1 MRTHPVQTLAT
12 GSFAASKNTGSFAAS
27 KNTGSFAAFKSEIE
41 DNPSQLMALLRE
53 RIAKL
58 ENVTPQLDK
67 AGHSK
72 QPWTI
77 GIPTIDAHLAA
88 TGLARYGLHDVAPRN
103 YGDMPAAMGTAL
115 GLALRRLSDPQER
128 RPLLWCRLAREV
140 REYGNLYGHGL
151 ENLGLARNRF
161 VTVTLKNPVAALWV
175 AEEALKSGALAVVL
189 LDADVKYTSLT
200 ATRRLSL
207 AAQAGKCAGLLV
219 FATRQ
224 LGTTASHT
232 RWLAEA
238 ARSQAPPY
246 DAMAPGLPSW
256 TLELTRARGGRPGLW
271 TVEWHHA
278 SHRFNLVSKLRGGEI
293 HPWAD
298 ETEKISGSKVA
309 ALRAG

>member
-1 MRTHPVQTLAT
+1 MPPHPVHTLAT
-12 GSFAASKNTGSFAAS
+12 GGFAVALPEA
-27 KNTGSFAAFKSEIE
+27 E
-41 DNPSQLMALLRE
+41 DDPSRLMALLRE

-58 ENVTPQLDK
+58 ENITPQLDK
-67 AGHSK
+67 AGRSRK
-72 QPWTI
+72 PWTI
-77 GIPTIDAHLAA
+77 GIPDIDAHLAS
-88 TGLARYGLHDVAPRN
+88 TGLARTGLHDVAPRH
-103 YGDMPAAMGTAL
+103 YGDMPAAMGAAL
-115 GLALRRLSDPQER
+115 ALALRRLSDPTER

-151 ENLGLARNRF
+151 ENLGLARSRF

-175 AEEALKSGALAVVL
+175 AEEALKSGALAIVM
-189 LDADVKYTSLT
+189 LDADVKHTSLT

-207 AAQAGKCAGLLV
+207 AAQAGKSAGLLV

-246 DAMAPGLPSW
+246 DALAPGNPSW
-256 TLELTRARGGRPGLW
+256 TLELTRARGGRPGSW

-298 ETEKISGSKVA
+298 ETEKIIPAKIT
-309 ALRAG
+309 ALRTG

>member
-1 MRTHPVQTLAT
+1 MCPHPVQPRVT
-12 GSFAASKNTGSFAAS
+12 GGFAVAPPET
-27 KNTGSFAAFKSEIE
+27 E
-41 DNPSQLMALLRE
+41 DDPSHLMALLRT

-58 ENVTPQLDK
+58 ENTTPQLDK
-67 AGHSK
+67 TGRRS

-77 GIPTIDAHLAA
+77 GVPSIDAHLAA
-88 TGLARYGLHDVAPRN
+88 TGLARYGLHDVTPRN
-103 YGDMPAAMGTAL
+103 YGDMPAAMGLSLA
-115 GLALRRLSDPQER
+115 LALRRLSDPAER

-151 ENLGLARNRF
+151 EGLGLARSRF
-161 VTVTLKNPVAALWV
+161 VTVTLKNPLAALWV
-175 AEEALKSGALAVVL
+175 AEESLKSGALAIVM
-189 LDADVKYTSLT
+189 LDADVKHTSLT

-207 AAQAGKCAGLLV
+207 AAQTGKCAGLLT
-219 FATRQ
+219 FTARHH
-224 LGTTASHT
+224 GTTASHT

-256 TLELTRARGGRPGLW
+256 TLELTRARGGRPGAW

-278 SHRFNLVSKLRGGEI
+278 SHRFNLVSKFRGGEI

-298 ETEKISGSKVA
+298 ETEKINTPKVA